1 MTSWVSGTRYDDAR
15 RRQRRDAAWDE
26 IDWAEIYREYLPR
39 VRSYVRGRVPSAWV
53 EDTAQDTFARAF
65 RSRQRFDG
73 SRPVWPW
80 LVTIARRACVE
91 TCRAHP
97 IEVPFDPVVH
107 GAVAADDPH
116 VEFERRLQAQAI
128 DGALGLVSS
137 RHRHLLVSYEVQG
150 RAFASLAEEEHIT
163 RQALKSALCRARDS
177 FRTHFSSTSEAR
189 GLVALPVF
197 GPLVVR
203 LRRWR
208 RAFGVASLPA
218 ELAGVVVVGV
228 TATAMFVGVPVGP
241 HAHTAVAVGAGHES
255 PGTAA
260 SAVEESH
267 AAAPAPP
274 PAPGGTQA
282 AVEARGE
289 SAVRPAPTAG
299 APDGTPAVRAAGDA
313 DLAFTPT
320 ESSATIGVDWSS
332 PELGGD
338 FEGGV
343 TIGCR
348 GVVWQAACE
357 VARATPHGE

>member
-15 RRQRRDAAWDE
+15 RRPRRGAVRDE
-26 IDWAEIYREYLPR
+26 VDWSEIYREYLPR

-80 LVTIARRACVE
+80 LVTIARRACIE

-97 IEVPFDPVVH
+97 IEVPFDPAVH
-107 GAVAADDPH
+107 GPVAADDPH

-177 FRTHFSSTSEAR
+177 FRTHFSSTSERR
-189 GLVALPVF
+189 GLVALPVL
-197 GPLVVR
+197 GPLLAR
-203 LRRWR
+203 ARRWR

-218 ELAGVVVVGV
+218 ELAGVVVVGI

-241 HAHTAVAVGAGHES
+241 HAHTAVAVGASHES
-255 PGTAA
+255 LAVAA
-260 SAVEESH
+260 MAVEDSGE
-267 AAAPAPP
+267 AAPASAQP
-274 PAPGGTQA
+274 
-282 AVEARGE
+282 AVEPRGE
-289 SAVRPAPTAG
+289 SAVRPAPAAG
-299 APDGTPAVRAAGDA
+299 AASRPGFLRAAGTA
-313 DLAFTPT
+313 DVTLTPEKST
-320 ESSATIGVDWSS
+320 ATIGVDWQN
-332 PELGGD
+332 PVGPGH
-338 FEGGV
+338 V
-343 TIGCR
+343 TAGITVHCVGAVWE
-348 GVVWQAACE
+348 VVCPA
-357 VARATPHGE
+357 ARATPAHR